1 MLRMIVLQMAF
12 QFFAARKSIP
22 QKTKAI
28 LIGLVCAYFLYSDLS
43 TFMQRRNPNLYNL
56 IGIDRNSN
64 ATYIEDRLSQ
74 ALNCSIE
81 ISRESCE
88 SFPYTEK
95 YMLNTTEI
103 DEIRYM
109 LVKRPNLRELY
120 DKTEIFIRK
129 NLEKT
134 IHNPSQGTRYLSAF
148 KDLGSFSMFMVM
160 MAVVVDKH
168 QNFAKQVV
176 ISSLLVFASFSF

>member
-1 MLRMIVLQMAF
+1 M
-12 QFFAARKSIP
+12 
-22 QKTKAI
+22 
-28 LIGLVCAYFLYSDLS
+28 CAYFLYSDLS

-64 ATYIEDRLSQ
+64 TTYIEDRLSQ
-74 ALNCSIE
+74 ALNCSVE

-103 DEIRYM
+103 DEIRYI

-134 IHNPSQGTRYLSAF
+134 IHNPS
-148 KDLGSFSMFMVM
+148 
-160 MAVVVDKH
+160 
-168 QNFAKQVV
+168 
-176 ISSLLVFASFSF
+176 